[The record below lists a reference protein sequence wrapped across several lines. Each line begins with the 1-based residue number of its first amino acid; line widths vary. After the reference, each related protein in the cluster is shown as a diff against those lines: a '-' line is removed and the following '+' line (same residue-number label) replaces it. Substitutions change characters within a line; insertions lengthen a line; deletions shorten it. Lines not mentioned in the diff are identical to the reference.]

1 MTERKVRTCF
11 WFARRGIDAAQF
23 YVTLLPDSRIDDPM
37 IIEFTVA
44 GAPMMILTGGEM
56 FEHSPAASISVLSK
70 DQAETDRLWSALLS
84 EGGKES
90 MCGWLTDRFGISWQI
105 VPEVLPRLFN
115 DPDTAAASRARA
127 AMMQMKKI
135 DIAALEAAFH
145 AA

>member
-1 MTERKVRTCF
+1 MRLNLTRFVKSATTKG
-11 WFARRGIDAAQF
+11 RRSPI
-23 YVTLLPDSRIDDPM
+23 YCDDEV
-37 IIEFTVA
+37 IGF
-44 GAPMMILTGGEM
+44 G
-56 FEHSPAASISVLSK
+56 
-70 DQAETDRLWSALLS
+70 QAETDRLWSALLS
-84 EGGKES
+84 GGGKES